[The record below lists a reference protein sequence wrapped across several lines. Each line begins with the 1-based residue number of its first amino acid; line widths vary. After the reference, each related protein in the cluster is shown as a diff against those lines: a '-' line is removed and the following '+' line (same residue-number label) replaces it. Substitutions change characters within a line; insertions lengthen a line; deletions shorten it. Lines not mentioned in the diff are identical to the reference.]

1 VELRT
6 PRLFDHRHGR
16 RRRASPRA
24 GRAQAGR
31 ATFARLERTEV
42 EALAERAVRERLR
55 PLLAEALT
63 GGGALPLDGTPVEM
77 VEGPVTFTLRLN
89 DSAGLADL
97 YFAPP
102 ALLVALPGGAGVAG
116 RRAEVIGALP
126 PGERF
131 PTLAS
136 SLARLGAD
144 RATRQG
150 LGAVLTRSGAPGAL
164 NGPTI
169 PAALRPA
176 ATTLGLIG
184 ARPVGPVRVGIGRE

>member
-1 VELRT
+1 MSAWNSA
-6 PRLFDHRHGR
+6 PHGLLII
-16 RRRASPRA
+16 ATVA
-24 GRAQAGR
+24 AAAQARAQAGR
-31 ATFARLERTEV
+31 ATFARLERAEV

-102 ALLVALPGGAGVAG
+102 ALLAALPGGARVAG

-144 RATRQG
+144 RDTRRG
-150 LGAVLTRSGAPGAL
+150 LGAVLTQSGAPGAL
-164 NGPTI
+164 NGPEI
-169 PAALRPA
+169 SPWPRHPPPR
-176 ATTLGLIG
+176 GHG
-184 ARPVGPVRVGIGRE
+184 ARPDRRAARGAGQG